1 MERQLWKAIVAV
13 IAAVDKAPTPLSFTY
28 SDEVIVG
35 VWYWSVIHDRP
46 MSWACERRNSP
57 LDLRRRPLP
66 SYSRP
71 TRRLRTPALRAL
83 LAPADQRVLAPTRP
97 GPLWTTD

>member
-13 IAAVDKAPTPLSFTY
+13 VAAVDKPPTPLSFTY

-46 MSWACERRNSP
+46 MSWACERRKIG
-57 LDLRRRPLP
+57 
-66 SYSRP
+66 
-71 TRRLRTPALRAL
+71 RAH
-83 LAPADQRVLAPTRP
+83 V
-97 GPLWTTD
+97 